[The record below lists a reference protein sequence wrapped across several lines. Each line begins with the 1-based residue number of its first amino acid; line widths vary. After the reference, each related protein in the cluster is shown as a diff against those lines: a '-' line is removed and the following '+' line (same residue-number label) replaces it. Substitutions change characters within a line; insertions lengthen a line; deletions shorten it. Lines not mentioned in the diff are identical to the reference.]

1 MGRNLKPRYIQHE
14 LAQLQV
20 LRCKSEQRD
29 NGPALSDFI
38 PSFTMPG
45 RRVMWQ
51 HPQVTQGNEAWGT
64 RGNAQGHMAP
74 RVRALNVAKL
84 HALKCIARKGTRQKR
99 EAGTHSQ
106 RQRDMK
112 QRQRDRKDE
121 REGGLLSLVQVI
133 PFRVGLGGPPYK
145 FRLH

>member
-29 NGPALSDFI
+29 DGPALPDFI

-99 EAGTHSQ
+99 ERGRNTFTETERYETETE
-106 RQRDMK
+106 RQK
-112 QRQRDRKDE
+112 
-121 REGGLLSLVQVI
+121 G
-133 PFRVGLGGPPYK
+133 
-145 FRLH
+145 

>member
-1 MGRNLKPRYIQHE
+1 MPLN
-14 LAQLQV
+14 
-20 LRCKSEQRD
+20 
-29 NGPALSDFI
+29 AL
-38 PSFTMPG
+38 P
-45 RRVMWQ
+45 
-51 HPQVTQGNEAWGT
+51 E
-64 RGNAQGHMAP
+64 RGQD
-74 RVRALNVAKL
+74 
-84 HALKCIARKGTRQKR
+84 KR
-99 EAGTHSQ
+99 EREAETHSQ